1 MGLCT
6 HPAPQHCRHTA
17 GILLLCSPMAQ
28 PNLNQQHAVRI
39 QPAPG
44 TVPGTRQAP
53 HIMQSFGQWE
63 SGTAQVAR
71 LSKWPSIH
79 KVALVQ
85 GGSPI
90 APLGQGRATP
100 MVG

>member
-1 MGLCT
+1 
-6 HPAPQHCRHTA
+6 
-17 GILLLCSPMAQ
+17 
-28 PNLNQQHAVRI
+28 
-39 QPAPG
+39 
-44 TVPGTRQAP
+44 
-53 HIMQSFGQWE
+53 MQSFGQWE